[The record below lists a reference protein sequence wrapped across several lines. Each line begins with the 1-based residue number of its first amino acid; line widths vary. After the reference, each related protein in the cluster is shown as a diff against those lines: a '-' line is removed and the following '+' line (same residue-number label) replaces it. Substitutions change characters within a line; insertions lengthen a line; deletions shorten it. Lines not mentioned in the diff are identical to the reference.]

1 MSPKTTED
9 TTEITKE
16 IVDDK
21 TIPTLNK
28 NGKPRK
34 ELTEEQKKV
43 RAENLRK
50 GRETAHKMRREMEQ
64 QRKEAGGTNKVELKV
79 GKQCCEE
86 DQIKILAKKTKPKKK
101 QVVRVIEESESS
113 SSEEEVI
120 VRRKKK
126 PSKKVVEEQAPAPA
140 PPVVDALGQYN
151 LYHQPQ
157 PQPPQPQPPPPPQPN
172 KEEVEARR
180 QEQIRRI
187 KEQKKRDSVMSSIFG

>member
-1 MSPKTTED
+1 MSEPTD
-9 TTEITKE
+9 TDAKSENTNQTLVEEAEI
-16 IVDDK
+16 
-21 TIPTLNK
+21 PRLNK

-50 GRETAHKMRREMEQ
+50 GRETAHKLRRQLEE
-64 QRKEAGGTNKVELKV
+64 QRKAGTDKVELKV
-79 GKQCCEE
+79 GKQCCDE

-101 QVVRVIEESESS
+101 QVVRVIEESDSS

-140 PPVVDALGQYN
+140 PVVE
-151 LYHQPQ
+151 
-157 PQPPQPQPPPPPQPN
+157 PPPPPPPPPPPQPN

-187 KEQKKRDSVMSSIFG
+187 KEQKKKDNVMSSIFG

>member
-1 MSPKTTED
+1 MSPKTTSDE
-9 TTEITKE
+9 TEITKE

-50 GRETAHKMRREMEQ
+50 GRETAHKLRRQMEE

-126 PSKKVVEEQAPAPA
+126 PSKKVVEEQASAPA
-140 PPVVDALGQYN
+140 PPAVVE
-151 LYHQPQ
+151 
-157 PQPPQPQPPPPPQPN
+157 PPPPPPPPQPN

>member
-1 MSPKTTED
+1 MYIGKMSPKTTED

-21 TIPTLNK
+21 TIPKLNK

-50 GRETAHKMRREMEQ
+50 GRETAHKLRRQLEE
-64 QRKEAGGTNKVELKV
+64 QRKETGGTNKVELKV
-79 GKQCCEE
+79 GKQCCDE
-86 DQIKILAKKTKPKKK
+86 DQIKILAKKSKPKKK

-126 PSKKVVEEQAPAPA
+126 PSKKVVEEQAST
-140 PPVVDALGQYN
+140 PVVVDTQP
-151 LYHQPQ
+151 QPQ
-157 PQPPQPQPPPPPQPN
+157 PQPPPPPPPPQPN